1 MTSHNS
7 TLPLVTLAFI
17 SVVLLVVLVLGAYNI
32 QSKNQKVLKLLAL
45 ADEAAESR
53 TLAQSIRVL
62 QNNAAEDL
70 MAFDNL
76 TLSDDKLVP
85 LIENIEGMSR
95 ALGLDTS
102 IVSVSKIEDKKSVEP
117 DIIRIVM
124 ETRGS
129 WAQTLS
135 FLSAIESLPHRVMI
149 EELGLSR
156 VEASPAGNGASWRL
170 RIVLS
175 LYSFD

>member
-1 MTSHNS
+1 MTPNNS
-7 TLPLVTLAFI
+7 TLPLITLTFI
-17 SVVLLVVLVLGAYNI
+17 SVVLLVVLILGAYNI
-32 QSKNQKVLKLLAL
+32 QSKNQKIPKLLNL
-45 ADEAAESR
+45 ADEAVESR
-53 TLAQSIRVL
+53 ALAQSIRVL

-70 MAFDNL
+70 AAFDSL

-85 LIENIEGMSR
+85 LIEDIEGMGR

-102 IVSVSKIEDKKSVEP
+102 IVSVGKIEDKKSVQP

-129 WAQTLS
+129 WTQTLA

-170 RIVLS
+170 RTVLS

>member
-1 MTSHNS
+1 MIFNNS
-7 TLPLVTLAFI
+7 KLSLTILALVSL
-17 SVVLLVVLVLGAYNI
+17 VLLAVLVLGAYDI
-32 QSKNQKVLKLLAL
+32 QAKNRKASELLNL
-45 ADEAAESR
+45 ANQAAEAN
-53 TLAQSIRVL
+53 TLARSIRMM
-62 QNNAAEDL
+62 QDSAAEDL
-70 MAFDNL
+70 AAFDNL

-85 LIENIEGMSR
+85 LIEDIEGMGR

-102 IVSVSKIEDKKSVEP
+102 IVSVGKIEDKKSVQP

-129 WAQTLS
+129 WTQTLA

-170 RIVLS
+170 RTVLS

>member
-1 MTSHNS
+1 
-7 TLPLVTLAFI
+7 
-17 SVVLLVVLVLGAYNI
+17 
-32 QSKNQKVLKLLAL
+32 
-45 ADEAAESR
+45 
-53 TLAQSIRVL
+53 
-62 QNNAAEDL
+62 
-70 MAFDNL
+70 
-76 TLSDDKLVP
+76 
-85 LIENIEGMSR
+85 MSR

-129 WAQTLS
+129 WVQTFS

-170 RIVLS
+170 RTVLS

>member
-1 MTSHNS
+1 MTSNNS
-7 TLPLVTLAFI
+7 TLPLVTLTFI

-85 LIENIEGMSR
+85 
-95 ALGLDTS
+95 
-102 IVSVSKIEDKKSVEP
+102 
-117 DIIRIVM
+117 
-124 ETRGS
+124 
-129 WAQTLS
+129 
-135 FLSAIESLPHRVMI
+135 HR
-149 EELGLSR
+149 E
-156 VEASPAGNGASWRL
+156 
-170 RIVLS
+170 
-175 LYSFD
+175 Y

>member
-1 MTSHNS
+1 MTSNNS
-7 TLPLVTLAFI
+7 TLPLITLVLI

-32 QSKNQKVLKLLAL
+32 QSKNQKILELLDL

-53 TLAQSIRVL
+53 TMAQSIRVL
-62 QNNAAEDL
+62 QSNAAEDL
-70 MAFDNL
+70 ATLDNL

-85 LIENIEGMSR
+85 LIEDIEGMGR
-95 ALGLDTS
+95 ALGLETN
-102 IVSVSKIEDKKSVEP
+102 IVSVGKAEDKKSAEP

-135 FLSAIESLPHRVMI
+135 FLSAIESLPHRVMM

-156 VEASPAGNGASWRL
+156 AETGSAGNRVSWRL
-170 RIVLS
+170 RTVLS

>member
-32 QSKNQKVLKLLAL
+32 QSKNQKILKLLDL
-45 ADEAAESR
+45 ADKVAESR
-53 TLAQSIRVL
+53 ALAQSIRVL

-70 MAFDNL
+70 VIFDSL

-129 WAQTLS
+129 WVQTFS